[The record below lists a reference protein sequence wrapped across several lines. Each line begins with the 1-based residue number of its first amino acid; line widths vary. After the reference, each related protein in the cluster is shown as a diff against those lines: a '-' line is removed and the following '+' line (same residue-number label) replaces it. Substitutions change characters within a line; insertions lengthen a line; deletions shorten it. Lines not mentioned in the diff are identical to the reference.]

1 MISVPPPTRIP
12 FGTVDVGGKTIELFF
27 AIEWAR
33 YFESLNTE
41 VVTKSAGIPGPAGA
55 AGKDG
60 LPGMPIFLAGE
71 VAEENTY
78 IVMPPAA
85 SSVATKQTASRSLNT
100 AFQNTTGRP
109 LMIQA
114 TARCNITLGAGT
126 AFMQG
131 KSDATATPAVI
142 ASGIVGIQAGL
153 IGEDNTFQIS
163 FVVAPAAFYQISS
176 TAVNGGVVL
185 GEWFE
190 IIL

>member
-1 MISVPPPTRIP
+1 MISLPQPARIAL
-12 FGTVDVGGKTIELFF
+12 GTVNSGGNNIELFVSV
-27 AIEWAR
+27 EWAR
-33 YFESLNTE
+33 YFDTLNTQGA
-41 VVTKSAGIPGPAGA
+41 SGIGTPGTPGA

-71 VAEENTY
+71 AAEESTY

-85 SSVATKQTASRSLNT
+85 SAVATKQTASRSLNT

-131 KSDATATPAVI
+131 KSDATATPAVV

-153 IGEDNTFQIS
+153 LGEDNSFQIS
-163 FVVAPAAFYQISS
+163 FVVAPSAFYQISS